1 MLNPSTFII
10 KLIFKFLI
18 NNLPV
23 GYFKMLKQVA
33 LIALMGLSASAM
45 AGQWQVKV
53 GGSVLAPQN
62 DDNGTLNIAGKAE
75 VSNEIGFT
83 PSVEYFF
90 ENSPLSVEVLLA
102 TPFTHDVAT
111 EAFGEKTAE
120 FKHLPPTIT
129 AKYNFKNS
137 TRFTPYIGVGATVVV
152 PWDEEIALPGHKLDA
167 DVAYG
172 VAGQVGFNFQPADAK
187 NWGVFADVRYAQV
200 ETDLTLT
207 KPDGTK
213 VDLGELK
220 VNPWVYTVGYS
231 YKF

>member
-53 GGSVLAPQN
+53 GGSVVSPTGDYQLSPGAELKAADELA
-62 DDNGTLNIAGKAE
+62 
-75 VSNEIGFT
+75 FT

-90 ENSPLSVEVLLA
+90 NDNFSAELLLA
-102 TPFTHDVAT
+102 APVNHDVELNST
-111 EAFGEKTAE
+111 DVVRI
-120 FKHLPPTIT
+120 KHLPPTLT
-129 AKYNFKNS
+129 AKYHFKNS
-137 TRFTPYIGVGATVVV
+137 TRFTPYIGVGGTAFVA
-152 PWDEEIALPGHKLDA
+152 WDERTKGLGNT
-167 DVAYG
+167 DVKVKEDFG
-172 VAGQVGFNFQPADAK
+172 FAGQVGFNFQPADAK
-187 NWGVFADVRYAQV
+187 NWGVFFDARYAQISPEV
-200 ETDLTLT
+200 TLSGDVAAKFDLDIDPMIYTL
-207 KPDGTK
+207 
-213 VDLGELK
+213 
-220 VNPWVYTVGYS
+220 GYS